1 MSSSESVRIKSQ
13 PVEIFAE
20 GTETHGMS
28 EQRPLKVLTLDG
40 GGLQALA
47 TLSSLNTVCK
57 EIAKQND
64 ATRTPAPHEL
74 FDVICGVGTGGWI
87 ALLLGRYRLDIATCM
102 AVYMEIARK
111 IDCAERTSRWHRR
124 NRCFKLDQDRLVTV
138 IEETLQRYDLD
149 ATLVS
154 ATSVNPTLNDSRS
167 RCKYAFAVG
176 VVQQSKPQDPK
187 YQLFRSYQ
195 LPANTK
201 GILPGPQ
208 PDKCRISQAFAA
220 TGAAKFFLKPYKV
233 AHTSFFDE
241 TFPQSHPVTAI
252 ALDEVFGLYGPDAEI
267 SVLLN
272 IGPGIPSEEDCRELD
287 QMSTGPVERLTR
299 KFSWPKRM
307 QNSLSEQERE
317 DVTRE
322 DLEES
327 TSSLSSS
334 SERALRLDR
343 QTRLDVKARL
353 KELYGDA
360 GPEKYHHL
368 GPDYSLEKAS
378 LNDVRAIRLFR
389 TQSSESQASSEEIE
403 GTVKQ
408 FWVNARA

>member
-1 MSSSESVRIKSQ
+1 
-13 PVEIFAE
+13 
-20 GTETHGMS
+20 MS

-47 TLSSLNTVCK
+47 TLSTLNSVCK
-57 EIAKQND
+57 EIAKQNE
-64 ATRTPAPHEL
+64 ATRIPAPHEL

-111 IDCAERTSRWHRR
+111 VDCAERTSRWHKR

-138 IEETLQRYDLD
+138 IEDTLQRYDLD
-149 ATLVS
+149 GTLLS

-176 VVQQSKPQDPK
+176 VVQQSKPQGSK
-187 YQLFRSYQ
+187 YELFRSYQ
-195 LPANTK
+195 LPANAK
-201 GILPGPQ
+201 DILPGPQ
-208 PDKCRISQAFAA
+208 PERCRVSQAFAA
-220 TGAAKFFLKPYKV
+220 TGAAKFFLKPYRL
-233 AHTSFFDE
+233 AHTSYFDE
-241 TFPQSHPVTAI
+241 TFPQSHPITAI
-252 ALDEVFGLYGPDAEI
+252 ALDEVFGLYGSDAKI
-267 SVLLN
+267 SILLN
-272 IGPGIPSEEDCRELD
+272 VGPGIPPEEDCRELD
-287 QMSTGPVERLTR
+287 EMSTGPVERLAR
-299 KFSWPKRM
+299 KFSWPKRK
-307 QNSLSEQERE
+307 QEGE
-317 DVTRE
+317 DGTRE
-322 DLEES
+322 ELEES
-327 TSSLSSS
+327 TSSLSST

-343 QTRLDVKARL
+343 QTRLDVKVRL
-353 KELYGDA
+353 KELYGAA
-360 GPEKYHHL
+360 GPQIYHHL

-389 TQSSESQASSEEIE
+389 SQSSELQASTEEIE